1 MHRGLR
7 HGPASNILPTSSAND
22 DDDSECSVFH
32 PGSLICTHA
41 ETKADEASST
51 ITVSMS
57 VEVSKLEG
65 GASMPELEELGWLAI
80 KKAASERAMSLS
92 KRLQSQ
98 SIPGDEDERHRT
110 IVNILRHGVVV
121 NVIKKNVN
129 SFEHE
134 NYELI
139 LEDPKTRRR
148 IKALCKPRI
157 EGDGEVRGQGLIPCL
172 QASAHCE
179 CLSPR
184 DGIESQSRKL
194 PTASTFSWAWTM
206 FPQLSIGPF
215 AM

>member
-1 MHRGLR
+1 MGKENDCHVTLCTRGLR
-7 HGPASNILPTSSAND
+7 HGPASNILPTTSSAND
-22 DDDSECSVFH
+22 SDDSECSVFH
-32 PGSLICTHA
+32 PGSLTCIHG
-41 ETKADEASST
+41 ETKADEGNST

-65 GASMPELEELGWLAI
+65 DASMPELEELGWLAI
-80 KKAASERAMSLS
+80 KKAASDRAMSLS

-110 IVNILRHGVVV
+110 IINILRHGVVV

-139 LEDPKTRRR
+139 LEDPQTRRR

-157 EGDGEVRGQGLIPCL
+157 EGDGEVRSKGV
-172 QASAHCE
+172 
-179 CLSPR
+179 LSLFR
-184 DGIESQSRKL
+184 G
-194 PTASTFSWAWTM
+194 
-206 FPQLSIGPF
+206 
-215 AM
+215 